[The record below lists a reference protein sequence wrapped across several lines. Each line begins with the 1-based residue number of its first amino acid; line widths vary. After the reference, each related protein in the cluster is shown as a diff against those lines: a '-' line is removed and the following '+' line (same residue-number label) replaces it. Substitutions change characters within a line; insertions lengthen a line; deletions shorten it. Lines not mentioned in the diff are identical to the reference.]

1 LPAGRRKE
9 ESNAITA
16 YKEFPKRS
24 HYTIGQPGLEEVAD
38 YALNW
43 ALRPTANTGGSDVL
57 PNHDRLPTFPN
68 GKDGTGPQTA

>member
-1 LPAGRRKE
+1 MTVYRAAGRRELPAGRRQE

-16 YKEFPKRS
+16 YKEFPERS

-43 ALRPTANTGGSDVL
+43 GRFVRPRA
-57 PNHDRLPTFPN
+57 R
-68 GKDGTGPQTA
+68 